1 MKAEFSSGN
10 IRLAGIV
17 TAAQLRAG
25 GKSVRQIRAMVE
37 DGELVRLSVGIYATA
52 DLAEL
57 VPRLDIGA
65 LLLSAA
71 AAATAL
77 GPSAAVSHETAALLH
92 GLSLLGR
99 PPAVLTVTRP
109 PGVGSRS
116 ARPGVRVHSAALPA
130 EHVGGR
136 LGVPVTTVARTVI
149 DLARVLDFR
158 AGVVVADSALQQ
170 KLTSNKELKAVIAA
184 CQRWPGLRRAAE
196 VAEFA
201 DGGAESPLESLARIV
216 FRDGGL
222 PPPELQVE
230 IRDPEFIGRV
240 DFLWRKFRT
249 IVEVDG
255 AGKYDDPDL
264 ARRELRRDKRLREA
278 GYEVVHFDWKEI
290 NGESGYVV
298 TAVRTAFGQ
307 GGRRGAPPRATE
319 SGAEL

>member
-1 MKAEFSSGN
+1 MRAEFSSRN

-17 TAAQLRAG
+17 TAAQLRAA

-57 VPRLDIGA
+57 VPRLDIGD
-65 LLLSAA
+65 LLSAC

-77 GPSAAVSHETAALLH
+77 GPSAVVSHETAALLH

-116 ARPGVRVHSAALPA
+116 ARPGVRVHCAALPA

-136 LGVPVTTVARTVI
+136 FGVPVTTVARTVI

-201 DGGAESPLESLARIV
+201 DGGAESPLESLARIA
-216 FRDGGL
+216 FRDSGL

-230 IRDPEFIGRV
+230 IRDSEFIGRV
-240 DFLWRKFRT
+240 DFLWKQFRT
-249 IVEVDG
+249 VAEADG
-255 AGKYDDPDL
+255 ATKYEDKSR
-264 ARRELRRDKRLREA
+264 ASYEFRRDAKLRDA
-278 GYEVVHFDWKEI
+278 GLEVVHFTWKDI
-290 NGESGYVV
+290 TGDAG
-298 TAVRTAFGQ
+298 AVASSIRRAFDR
-307 GGRRGAPPRATE
+307 GRSRGNSWSA
-319 SGAEL
+319 